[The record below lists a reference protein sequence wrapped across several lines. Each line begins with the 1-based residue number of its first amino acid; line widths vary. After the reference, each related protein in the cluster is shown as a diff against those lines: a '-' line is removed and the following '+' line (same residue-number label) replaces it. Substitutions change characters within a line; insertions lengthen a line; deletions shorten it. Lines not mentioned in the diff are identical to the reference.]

1 MYDIKEQQQKLNGS
15 VVALALWFGRTM
27 LHSSIARCVSY

>member
-15 VVALALWFGRTM
+15 VVALTLWFRRTM
-27 LHSSIARCVSY
+27 LHLSNARCVSY